1 MNLKNKSLSELITI
15 QDKFIHAHIHFIRH
29 PKKHYEFLSRIQ
41 DFIEKHM
48 LNDSSS
54 TTKEDWDDFQYM
66 GGYDNP
72 YFAINNKHAR
82 FPCLGLKKN
91 SLVSR
96 SIFKYFV
103 FQMLIRYDAIQK

>member
-1 MNLKNKSLSELITI
+1 MHRSKTNVWTSMNLKNKSLSELITI

-41 DFIEKHM
+41 NFIEKHM

-82 FPCLGLKKN
+82 FPCLGLRKKQRFT
-91 SLVSR
+91 STR
-96 SIFKYFV
+96 K
-103 FQMLIRYDAIQK
+103 